1 MNINIDLLQIAEFIG
16 LIAFAVSGSLV
27 AIKRDLD
34 LFGVL
39 FCGVFTALGG
49 GIICDLLV
57 GNVPPRAFKNYIF
70 LIVALVSSCIVFV
83 SCNSIRSKKAKQFHF
98 DTLLLVSDAI
108 GLAAFAVSG
117 VRLGI
122 ESNFGSNGFLC
133 VFLGMTAA
141 VGGGILRDIMTAK
154 VPVVLRHQI
163 YATAAIVGALIFYL
177 LSLTPIPESISAYF
191 SIAVTVT
198 LRLMAV
204 RFGWSMPHVHKS
216 DQE

>member
-1 MNINIDLLQIAEFIG
+1 MNVNINLLQIAEFIG

-39 FCGVFTALGG
+39 FCGAFTALGG

-57 GNVPPRAFKNYIF
+57 GNVPPRAFRSYTF
-70 LIVALVSSCIVFV
+70 MIVALASAGVVFV
-83 SCNSIRSKKAKQFHF
+83 CYKFIKRKQIKQYHF
-98 DTLLLVSDAI
+98 DSLLLVTDAI

-122 ESNFGSNGFLC
+122 ESGFGSNGFLC

-141 VGGGILRDIMTAK
+141 VGGGIIRDVMTAK
-154 VPVVLRHQI
+154 IPVVLRHQI
-163 YATAAIVGALIFYL
+163 YATAAILGALIFYL
-177 LSLTPIPESISAYF
+177 LSLTPIPESVSAYF
-191 SIAVTVT
+191 AIAVTVA
-198 LRLMAV
+198 LRLLAV
-204 RFGWSMPHVHKS
+204 KFGWSMPHVQK
-216 DQE
+216 